1 MKKKTKKSKNKDRKY
16 ILLFIILII
25 LLIYLGLN
33 QNKTILTSA
42 ATIDDILSVI
52 NKNSLAKVSRYIV
65 YGTHLNLE
73 GSLEI
78 AEDEIADVTVVARKD
93 NEEEIEI
100 NTTYKYEDGKL
111 SFSTLKNINEGLDL
125 ETLDISN
132 YYILLKITNDKKDI
146 KYYSMANNTEYVKP
160 IEYYTLTRNNSNNKI
175 DIRFITKDDLS
186 AFALNV
192 SKVHKLPED
201 TYDVVIDPGHGG
213 NDSGAISGKE
223 EEADIV
229 LECGLKL
236 KKELENLGLKVLITR
251 DGKETEEYDTY
262 NIYDE
267 DGRVT
272 LANKSKAKILVSLHM
287 NSNESDFVDGGV
299 EVYAAPHLD
308 LSLAK
313 LFADNIVENANTN
326 YSEMQTFKEEE
337 RCICKNNRSRKSQ
350 FKYF

>member
-1 MKKKTKKSKNKDRKY
+1 MKKNTKGYRKTKKAKSKNRKY
-16 ILLFIILII
+16 IFLFIILII
-25 LLIYLGLN
+25 LLIYLVLN

-42 ATIDDILSVI
+42 ASIDDILSVI
-52 NKNSLAKVSRYIV
+52 NKNSLAKVSKYIV

-78 AEDEIADVTVVARKD
+78 AEDEVSDVTVVARKE

-100 NTTYKYEDGKL
+100 NTTYEYENGKL
-111 SFSTLKNINEGLDL
+111 SFSTLKNINKGLDL
-125 ETLDISN
+125 ETLDTSN
-132 YYILLKITNDKKDI
+132 YYILLKITNDNKDI

-175 DIRFITKDDLS
+175 DISFLTQDNLS
-186 AFALNV
+186 ALALNV
-192 SKVHKLPED
+192 SKVHKLPEE

-213 NDSGAISGKE
+213 SDSGAISGKE
-223 EEADIV
+223 QEADIV

-251 DGKETEEYDTY
+251 DGKETEEYDIY

-272 LANKSKAKILVSLHM
+272 LANKSKAKVLVSLHM

-313 LFADNIVENANTN
+313 LFADNIVENANTT
-326 YSEMQTFKEEE
+326 YSKMKTFKEEE
-337 RCICKNNRSRKSQ
+337 RCICKNN
-350 FKYF
+350 